1 MAVYILKIPGS
12 DFTGY
17 KGGVDFC
24 KGKGSTSSKA
34 DADRLISKC
43 GCIIVGPEPIISE
56 IKTEGIPEG
65 VPPANS
71 TPAGETPKET
81 ETKKETRKRGRKK

>member
-12 DFTGY
+12 EFTGY
-17 KGGVDFC
+17 KGGVDFY
-24 KGKGSTSSKA
+24 KGKGSTSSWA
-34 DADRLISKC
+34 DAGRLISKF
-43 GCIIVGPEPIISE
+43 GCLLVELEPAIE
-56 IKTEGIPEG
+56 IKAGEASAEASSGS
-65 VPPANS
+65 S